1 MHADSCAREHVYI
14 HVHVPGYVQVRTQT
28 AFKFAQNMIESIRK
42 RLFGGVTDTLEVLKD
57 CKFRKNNGLGSRER
71 FMRFINGIYA
81 VNTTDKK
88 CRIIFVKYIENE
100 YL

>member
-57 CKFRKNNGLGSRER
+57 CKFQEKQRSRFKREIHEIHQRNLCCKYDGQEMQNNIR
-71 FMRFINGIYA
+71 
-81 VNTTDKK
+81 
-88 CRIIFVKYIENE
+88 
-100 YL
+100 